1 MKREIEIIAYSAERT
16 GVSKKDGQ
24 QWYNRDIVV
33 QWFEEG
39 PNGRYE
45 QQTVVSIN
53 KRLNPVLLESA
64 VKNRENLL
72 RAVLAVTAAVAL
84 ATCALMLVRRG
95 QRVRQ
100 ADAMRAEA
108 VSMEASYNDI
118 VSRKEALKKER
129 ESLEAEEAELLQQIV
144 DAEDDT
150 GKRLEWVAEVEGYL
164 SQEAAYSQEA
174 YSLEQEI
181 ASLEAWLSREAAGG
195 Q

>member
-64 VKNRENLL
+64 VKNRE
-72 RAVLAVTAAVAL
+72 RIT
-84 ATCALMLVRRG
+84 MSIYFG
-95 QRVRQ
+95 
-100 ADAMRAEA
+100 
-108 VSMEASYNDI
+108 Y
-118 VSRKEALKKER
+118 R
-129 ESLEAEEAELLQQIV
+129 E
-144 DAEDDT
+144 
-150 GKRLEWVAEVEGYL
+150 
-164 SQEAAYSQEA
+164 
-174 YSLEQEI
+174 
-181 ASLEAWLSREAAGG
+181 
-195 Q
+195 

>member
-1 MKREIEIIAYSAERT
+1 M
-16 GVSKKDGQ
+16 
-24 QWYNRDIVV
+24 
-33 QWFEEG
+33 
-39 PNGRYE
+39 
-45 QQTVVSIN
+45 
-53 KRLNPVLLESA
+53 
-64 VKNRENLL
+64 KNRENLL
-72 RAVLAVTAAVAL
+72 RAVLAVTAAVAM